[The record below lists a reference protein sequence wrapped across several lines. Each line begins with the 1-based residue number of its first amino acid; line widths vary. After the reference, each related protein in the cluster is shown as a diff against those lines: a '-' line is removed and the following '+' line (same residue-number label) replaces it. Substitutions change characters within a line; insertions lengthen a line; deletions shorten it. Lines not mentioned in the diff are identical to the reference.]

1 MRRYPAR
8 RRLRPAPRR
17 VRFLT
22 MTPRPSLGKSHY
34 DGSALIADP
43 IHEYIT
49 FTVPVAV
56 PTRDATHKEPPETT
70 EKDLI
75 DSPWVQRLRSIFQLQ
90 SARWVYPS
98 AEHSRFVHSLGAM
111 HVAGRFA
118 RHLYPFLKQAV
129 PNAPSAHYI
138 EELLRVTALVHDI
151 GHGPFCHFFDENF
164 LEPFHLTHEKLG
176 QIIIREHLGSII
188 RKIRRSPSGPFAKGE
203 ALDPDQIAHL
213 ILKDKSKDSSRMPRW
228 LTMLQPIISGSYT
241 GDNLDYVLRDS
252 YMCGVAVGPVDLSR
266 LIHYTMITEKGFTI
280 HKTGLPALQMFLN
293 TRMYLYSNVYY
304 HRTTRAIDI
313 HLREIFG
320 DTMQI
325 LFPHN
330 PSKKMDQY
338 LHLTDWSLLEEVR
351 EWGASRNPTQR
362 RLGNEWARILVRDV
376 KWKMAYS
383 TILKDKGQARGM
395 DFPSRE
401 QFESQIRRELPM
413 RLQKTPF
420 RVDMAPL
427 DPRPDPKDARG
438 ILLYVYDANTRAVS
452 TEPLEEFLDLL
463 PTRLIQFRTYA
474 LNHDR
479 DAELSRAAATVLNK
493 TASSSLTNL

>member
-1 MRRYPAR
+1 VSTPA
-8 RRLRPAPRR
+8 
-17 VRFLT
+17 
-22 MTPRPSLGKSHY
+22 SLGTLHY

-49 FTVPVAV
+49 FTTPFSTSLASLGSVSEA
-56 PTRDATHKEPPETT
+56 T
-70 EKDLI
+70 EKELI
-75 DSPWVQRLRSIFQLQ
+75 DSPWMQRLRSIFQLQ

-118 RHLYPFLKQAV
+118 RHLYPFLEKAAKDV
-129 PNAPSAHYI
+129 PSANYI
-138 EELLRVTALVHDI
+138 EELLRVTSLLHDI

-164 LEPFHLTHEKLG
+164 LEQFHLTHEKLG
-176 QIIIREHLGSII
+176 QIIIREHLGKII
-188 RKIRRSPSGPFAKGE
+188 RGIRRSPSGLFARGE
-203 ALDPDQIAHL
+203 ELDPDQIAHL

-228 LTMLQPIISGSYT
+228 LNFLQPVISGSYT

-320 DTMQI
+320 ETMK
-325 LFPHN
+325 LVFPHD
-330 PSKKMDQY
+330 PQKKMDEY
-338 LHLTDWSLLEEVR
+338 LNLTDWSLLEQVR
-351 EWGASRNPTQR
+351 NWGKSQHPR
-362 RLGNEWARILVRDV
+362 RRALGEEWAFILNRNV
-376 KWKMAYS
+376 KWKMAYN
-383 TILKDKGQARGM
+383 TILSDKGLARGM

-401 QFESQIRRELPM
+401 QFEALIQKELPE
-413 RLQKTPF
+413 RLQKLPF
-420 RVDMAPL
+420 RVDMAPQ
-427 DPRPDPKDARG
+427 DPRPDPKDMRG
-438 ILLYVYDANTRAVS
+438 SPLYVFDAATQEVS
-452 TEPLEEFLDLL
+452 TEPLTEFLDLL
-463 PTRLIQFRTYA
+463 PTRLIQFRVYA
-474 LNHDR
+474 QNHDMDR
-479 DAELSRAAATVLNK
+479 DLARAAAAVLNK
-493 TASSSLTNL
+493 APSSSISTNV

>member
-1 MRRYPAR
+1 MNSRS
-8 RRLRPAPRR
+8 
-17 VRFLT
+17 
-22 MTPRPSLGKSHY
+22 SLGKSHY

-49 FTVPVAV
+49 FTVPFAV
-56 PTRDATHKEPPETT
+56 PAKSPARGPQQEMT

-75 DSPWVQRLRSIFQLQ
+75 DSPWTQRLRYIFQLQ

-118 RHLYPFLKQAV
+118 RHLYPFLQKIV
-129 PNAPSAHYI
+129 PDVPSANYI
-138 EELLRVTALVHDI
+138 EELLRVTALAHDI

-164 LEPFHLTHEKLG
+164 LEPFHLTHETLG
-176 QIIIREHLGSII
+176 QLIIREHLGPII

-203 ALDPDQIAHL
+203 ELDPSQIAHL
-213 ILKDKSKDSSRMPRW
+213 ILKDKSKDTSRMPRW
-228 LTMLQPIISGSYT
+228 LNYLQPVISGSYT

-266 LIHYTMITEKGFTI
+266 LIHYTMITDKGFTI

-320 DTMQI
+320 DTMQ
-325 LFPHN
+325 LVFKGDPR
-330 PSKKMDQY
+330 KKMDAY
-338 LHLTDWSLLEEVR
+338 LNLTDWSLLEDVR
-351 EWGASRNPTQR
+351 TWAKSRNPNQR
-362 RLGNEWARILVRDV
+362 RLGEEWAHILGRNV
-376 KWKMAYS
+376 KWKMAYN
-383 TILKDKGQARGM
+383 TVLKEKGMERGM

-401 QFESQIRRELPM
+401 HFEKQIKKELPAAFHGVP
-413 RLQKTPF
+413 L

-427 DPRPDPKDARG
+427 DPRPDPKDTRG
-438 ILLYVYDANTRAVS
+438 IPLFVYDPGTQAVS

-463 PTRLIQFRTYA
+463 PTRLIQFRLYA
-474 LNHDR
+474 QNHDT
-479 DAELSRAAATVLNK
+479 DAELSRAAAAVLNK
-493 TASSSLTNL
+493 APSSLPTNV

>member
-1 MRRYPAR
+1 VSTPA
-8 RRLRPAPRR
+8 
-17 VRFLT
+17 
-22 MTPRPSLGKSHY
+22 SLGTLHY

-49 FTVPVAV
+49 FTTPFSTSLASLGSVSEA
-56 PTRDATHKEPPETT
+56 T
-70 EKDLI
+70 EKELI
-75 DSPWVQRLRSIFQLQ
+75 DSPWMQRLRSIFQLQ

-118 RHLYPFLKQAV
+118 RHLYPFLEKAAKDV
-129 PNAPSAHYI
+129 PSANYI
-138 EELLRVTALVHDI
+138 EELLRVTSLLHDI

-164 LEPFHLTHEKLG
+164 LEQFHLTHEKLG
-176 QIIIREHLGSII
+176 QIIIREHLGKII
-188 RKIRRSPSGPFAKGE
+188 RGIRRSPSGLFARGE
-203 ALDPDQIAHL
+203 ELDPDQIAHL

-228 LTMLQPIISGSYT
+228 LNFLQPVISGSYT

-320 DTMQI
+320 ETMK
-325 LFPHN
+325 LVFPHD
-330 PSKKMDQY
+330 PQKKMDEY
-338 LHLTDWSLLEEVR
+338 LNLTDWSFLEQVR
-351 EWGASRNPTQR
+351 NWGKSQHPR
-362 RLGNEWARILVRDV
+362 RRALGEEWAFILNRNV
-376 KWKMAYS
+376 KWKMAYN
-383 TILKDKGQARGM
+383 TILSDKGLARGM

-401 QFESQIRRELPM
+401 QFEALIQKELPE
-413 RLQKTPF
+413 RLQKLPF
-420 RVDMAPL
+420 RVDMAPQ
-427 DPRPDPKDARG
+427 DPRPDPKDMRG
-438 ILLYVYDANTRAVS
+438 SPLYVFDAATQEVS
-452 TEPLEEFLDLL
+452 TEPLTEFLDLL
-463 PTRLIQFRTYA
+463 PTRLIQFRVYA
-474 LNHDR
+474 QNHDMDR
-479 DAELSRAAATVLNK
+479 DLARAAAAVLNK
-493 TASSSLTNL
+493 APSSSISTNV

>member
-1 MRRYPAR
+1 MIPH
-8 RRLRPAPRR
+8 
-17 VRFLT
+17 
-22 MTPRPSLGKSHY
+22 PSLGKSHY

-49 FTVPVAV
+49 FTVPFALSAKSAV
-56 PTRDATHKEPPETT
+56 RSDQQETT

-75 DSPWVQRLRSIFQLQ
+75 DSPWAQRLRYIFQLQ

-118 RHLYPFLKQAV
+118 RHLYPFLTKTIRDI
-129 PNAPSAHYI
+129 PSANYI

-164 LEPFHLTHEKLG
+164 LEQFHLTHEKLG
-176 QIIIREHLGSII
+176 QLIIREHLGPII

-203 ALDPDQIAHL
+203 ELDPNQIAHL
-213 ILKDKSKDSSRMPRW
+213 ILKDKGKDSSRMPRW
-228 LTMLQPIISGSYT
+228 LNFLQPIISGSYT

-266 LIHYTMITEKGFTI
+266 LIHYTMITDKGFTI

-320 DTMQI
+320 DTMR
-325 LFPHN
+325 LVFPHD
-330 PSKKMDQY
+330 PRKKMDEY
-338 LHLTDWSLLEEVR
+338 LHFTDWSLLEEVR
-351 EWGASRNPTQR
+351 GWTKSRHATRR
-362 RLGNEWARILVRDV
+362 RLGEEWALILGRDV
-376 KWKMAYS
+376 KWKMAYN
-383 TILKDKGQARGM
+383 TILKEKGQERGM

-401 QFESQIRRELPM
+401 QFEKQIQKELPA
-413 RLQKTPF
+413 RLQKVPF
-420 RVDMAPL
+420 KVDMAPL
-427 DPRPDPKDARG
+427 DPRPDPKDTRG
-438 ILLYVYDANTRAVS
+438 VPLYVYDSGTQTVS
-452 TEPLEEFLDLL
+452 IEPLEEFLDLL
-463 PTRLIQFRTYA
+463 PTRLIQFRIYA
-474 LNHDR
+474 LDHAT
-479 DAELSRAAATVLNK
+479 DAEFSRAAATVLNK
-493 TASSSLTNL
+493 APSSIETNV